1 MAFDILNCNLQV
13 YLVTRMENVLPNGQF
28 LLSISM
34 FVLLF
39 FKCIYTYIIRVF
51 VSTWLMCS
59 YLPEMVSTGTYALV
73 ITGRKLLGLYKGHPI
88 YKVTSMKVLSCNKN
102 LPAAT
107 IEEVLLY
114 FLTPLLVIMLCII
127 M

>member
-1 MAFDILNCNLQV
+1 MH
-13 YLVTRMENVLPNGQF
+13 
-28 LLSISM
+28 
-34 FVLLF
+34 
-39 FKCIYTYIIRVF
+39 IYTYIIRVF

-59 YLPEMVSTGTYALV
+59 YLPEIVSTGTYALV

-107 IEEVLLY
+107 IEEVLLHIFSLV
-114 FLTPLLVIMLCII
+114 FLLLCNALSCKHSDDSCRS
-127 M
+127 